1 MMIQLDADRAL
12 NVVQSG
18 EGQSVVL
25 LHGNGED
32 QSIFQELRSSLE
44 NSFRII
50 AIDSPGHGKSYNP
63 PLMDY
68 PLMAQDI
75 AEVIKQVTDDK
86 PLIVGFSDGG
96 IIALHMAIADPDL
109 AAGLVLCGVNL
120 TLDGVADE
128 LVEAM
133 KRAYENG
140 EANDYTKLMLM
151 QEDIPLDHLRKI
163 NIPVLVTAG
172 EHDLIKSEHSGLIAA
187 ALPKATLRI
196 FAGED
201 HGSYIDHSNYLAPII
216 TEFRTLIEVDE
227 NRFKESDL

>member
-1 MMIQLDADRAL
+1 MIIQLDADRAL

-50 AIDSPGHGKSYNP
+50 AIDSPGHGK
-63 PLMDY
+63 
-68 PLMAQDI
+68 
-75 AEVIKQVTDDK
+75 

-96 IIALHMAIADPDL
+96 IITLHMAIADPDL

-151 QEDIPLDHLRKI
+151 QEDIPLDHLRQI